1 MHYGSYIDTKV
12 RVGMQ
17 KETLKDQFVNTITRG
32 VISGKYPIG
41 KRLPPERA
49 LAAEMGISRTV
60 VRSGLAELAANGV
73 VRQAGR
79 QGCIVVDYRTDG
91 RLPIVNAI
99 LTSGGEMS
107 QQVLEG
113 YLGARILIESET
125 ARLAALNRTNE
136 DLFELFKIIRE
147 GYEISPKDLKE
158 AARQEFRF
166 HKQVAAASGNVF
178 YPVFINS
185 MEDTAMKLLQ
195 EYYCPDMP
203 KNVRLQLQEKLYE
216 AIMAKEPPEAVRI
229 MRCMFDHRKPL

>member
-1 MHYGSYIDTKV
+1 
-12 RVGMQ
+12 MQ

-136 DLFELFKIIRE
+136 DLFELFKIIPRSARLIFDE
-147 GYEISPKDLKE
+147 DISIDKFKISNYKRDVLR
-158 AARQEFRF
+158 AYACFVQ
-166 HKQVAAASGNVF
+166 
-178 YPVFINS
+178 
-185 MEDTAMKLLQ
+185 
-195 EYYCPDMP
+195 
-203 KNVRLQLQEKLYE
+203 
-216 AIMAKEPPEAVRI
+216 
-229 MRCMFDHRKPL
+229 